1 MWIDISRPLES
12 GMPQWPG
19 DPPFT
24 FGRTVDDGV
33 SLTMLSLCA
42 HTGTHVDAPLH
53 YLEGG
58 AAVESLALD
67 ALIGPATLCEIDALR
82 PAERLLLRT
91 RDGCD
96 AISVEQ
102 AEALVDAR
110 CRLVGI
116 DSLSIGDAD
125 VHRTLLRAG
134 VVILEGLDLSK
145 AEPGS
150 YDLVCLPI
158 KVIGADG
165 APARAV
171 IRPRSP
177 SQASSPSSC
186 GL

>member
-1 MWIDISRPLES
+1 MWIDISRPLET

-24 FGRTVDDGV
+24 FRRDVDDGGV
-33 SLTMLSLCA
+33 SLTTLSLCA

-53 YLEGG
+53 YLEGA
-58 AAVESLALD
+58 AAVETLSLD
-67 ALIGPATLCEIDALR
+67 AIIGPATLCEIDALQ

-91 RDGCD
+91 RAACD
-96 AISVEQ
+96 AITVEQ
-102 AEALVDAR
+102 AETLAAAHCL
-110 CRLVGI
+110 LVGI

-125 VHRTLLRAG
+125 VHRT
-134 VVILEGLDLSK
+134 LDLSK

-171 IRPRSP
+171 IRPRQSFRNH
-177 SQASSPSSC
+177 SLTVVA
-186 GL
+186 L